1 MLEGTAPKGAVS
13 VCGVPLRS
21 PGHARRTMEQQAPG
35 RIVMSLLPLE
45 VNCRSANTGRLAQEG
60 QRMIAS
66 AWEFK
71 RLCENESDTS
81 FALRHAD
88 DQTWR
93 DILSTYPELA
103 RCVAGNKTIPLA
115 IIEQL
120 AASDD
125 VDVRWKI
132 ASKRRLDPALMSRLA
147 RDSDASVRHRIACNP
162 KVSKEVLELLTGDP
176 DEMVAASAQ
185 RRLQQV

>member
-1 MLEGTAPKGAVS
+1 
-13 VCGVPLRS
+13 
-21 PGHARRTMEQQAPG
+21 
-35 RIVMSLLPLE
+35 MSLLPLE

-93 DILSTYPELA
+93 DILSTYPSW
-103 RCVAGNKTIPLA
+103 RVALPET
-115 IIEQL
+115 
-120 AASDD
+120 
-125 VDVRWKI
+125 
-132 ASKRRLDPALMSRLA
+132 KRFP
-147 RDSDASVRHRIACNP
+147 
-162 KVSKEVLELLTGDP
+162 
-176 DEMVAASAQ
+176 
-185 RRLQQV
+185 